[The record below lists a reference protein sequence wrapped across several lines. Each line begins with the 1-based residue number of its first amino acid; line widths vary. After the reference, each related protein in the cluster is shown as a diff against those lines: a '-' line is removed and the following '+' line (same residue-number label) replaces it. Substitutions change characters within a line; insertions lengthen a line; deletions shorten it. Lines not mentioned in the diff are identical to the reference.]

1 MTVSRL
7 DKNIGIEVYVT
18 KTRGIGGR
26 LRQFPEDFKVE
37 EILTDGSIARIE
49 PDNIPCITGFGRY
62 LVCVLVKRNMDT
74 LQAVQAIANNLGID
88 SDRIHVGG
96 MKDANALTAQ
106 HVSISRTLPEK
117 ASQIETS
124 RLWFYPLRFS
134 SEKIH
139 SNLLLGNQFHITV
152 RALGHS
158 ESNIVQHLEST
169 VNELNTIGG
178 CPNFFGHQR
187 FGTTRP
193 ITHLVGK
200 HLLLGE
206 WEKAALAF
214 LAKPS
219 HYEHP
224 ESKQAR
230 QRLWDTQ
237 DYKDALSCFPTRL
250 AYERQMLIHL
260 ARQSRD
266 YVGAFHRL
274 PRKLCQLFV
283 QAYQSY
289 LFNKFLS
296 ERIRHE
302 HPLDKP
308 RRHEYKLTLGDRE
321 YVALPLIGYKQ
332 HVSSGEQGETEK
344 RILQEEGVMFD
355 NFKISAMPQI
365 SSKGNLRTALM
376 PLRDL
381 KIDKPSKDE
390 ANSSKKMVSLRFAL
404 MKGSYA
410 TVVLREF
417 MKPKNP
423 IKAGF

>member
-7 DKNIGIEVYVT
+7 EKEIGIEVYAT

-37 EILTDGSIARIE
+37 EILTNGSIARIE
-49 PDNIPCITGFGRY
+49 PDNIPSITGFGRY

-74 LQAVQAIANNLGID
+74 LQAVQAIANRLGVD
-88 SDRIHVGG
+88 SDRIQVGG

-117 ASQIETS
+117 AAQIETS
-124 RLWFYPLRFS
+124 KLWLYPLRFS

-139 SNLLLGNQFHITV
+139 SNLLLGNQFHITI
-152 RALGHS
+152 RAFNH
-158 ESNIVQHLEST
+158 QEST
-169 VNELNTIGG
+169 IMKHVEDTSHELSTIGG
-178 CPNFFGHQR
+178 CPNFYGHQR

-193 ITHLVGK
+193 VTHLVGK
-200 HLLLGE
+200 HMLLGE
-206 WEKAALAF
+206 WEEAALTF
-214 LAKPS
+214 LARPS
-219 HYEHP
+219 PYEHP

-237 DYKDALSCFPTRL
+237 NYKDALSYFPPRL
-250 AYERQMLIHL
+250 TYERQMLNHL
-260 ARQSRD
+260 ARQSKD
-266 YVGAFHRL
+266 FVGAFHRL
-274 PRKLCQLFV
+274 PRKLSQLFV

-289 LFNKFLS
+289 LYNRFLS

-302 HPLDKP
+302 HLLDEPK
-308 RRHEYKLTLGDRE
+308 RHEYKLTVDNRE
-321 YVALPLIGYKQ
+321 YVALPLIGYTQ
-332 HVSSGEQGETEK
+332 HVSTGEQGETEK
-344 RILQEEGVMFD
+344 RILQEEGVRSD

-365 SSKGNLRTALM
+365 SSKGSLRTALM

-381 KIDKPSKDE
+381 KVDKPSKDE
-390 ANSSKKMVSLRFAL
+390 ANPSKKMVSLRFAL

-410 TVVLREF
+410 TVILREF
-417 MKPKNP
+417 MKPRNP